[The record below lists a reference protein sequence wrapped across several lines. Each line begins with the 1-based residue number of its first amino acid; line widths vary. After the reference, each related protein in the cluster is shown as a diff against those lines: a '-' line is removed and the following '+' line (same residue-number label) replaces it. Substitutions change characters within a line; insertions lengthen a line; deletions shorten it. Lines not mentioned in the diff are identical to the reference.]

1 MKIGTSIMTRDIDN
15 YCIETLKIPGMILM
29 ENAANKVVERVRDRY
44 LSFAVVCGKGNN
56 GGDGFAIAR
65 GLMVMGKTVEVF
77 LVGGD
82 DHMSEDCRK
91 NYEILKNMGV
101 KINPLNN
108 VEDVTELRDSISK
121 IGAVIDC
128 IFGTGL
134 CRNIEGIYD
143 YVISVI
149 NENSPY
155 TISVDIPSGLNA
167 DTGEVM
173 GNSIRAKETISFEYY
188 KRGFLNYG
196 TDMFT
201 GEIHVVPIGIPE
213 EVISKFHSK
222 EFIMEEPMIH
232 ETIRARNKYNHK
244 GDFGRVLIFAGSEG
258 FSGASYLATEAAV
271 MSGSGLTI
279 LCCPKSIRDILSI
292 KLSEAMTIS
301 FEEKDIIKEILDKS
315 NSVAFGPGL
324 GDKSETLELLKFVLS
339 NIKSPLVLD
348 ADGINVLSNSEL
360 ALDNVKVPVIITPHV
375 GEMARLTGLTSQ
387 YINMNRIEVAKNYAR
402 DMGIIVLLKGYNTVI
417 TDGSRVFINP
427 TGNSAMASGGMG
439 DSLTGIIT
447 SFLGQGYRPLEA
459 ACLGAYVHGYC
470 GDKLSNDMFCVSAT
484 HLIEELPYVIKD
496 LQK

>member
-1 MKIGTSIMTRDIDN
+1 MKIGTSIMSRSIDN
-15 YCIETLKIPGMILM
+15 YCIENLKIPSIILM
-29 ENAANKVVERVRDRY
+29 ENAAGKVVEHIKNRY
-44 LSFAVVCGKGNN
+44 SSFVVVCGKGNN
-56 GGDGFAIAR
+56 GGDGFAVAR
-65 GLMVMGKTVEVF
+65 GLIVLGKMVEVF

-82 DHMSEDCRK
+82 DHMSPDCRK
-91 NYEILKNMGV
+91 NYEIIKNMGIKV
-101 KINPLNN
+101 NPINN
-108 VEDVTELRDSISK
+108 VEDVTILRDSISK

-134 CRNIEGIYD
+134 SRNIEGIYD

-149 NENSPY
+149 NENSSY
-155 TISVDIPSGLNA
+155 TISIDIPSGLNA

-173 GNSIRAKETISFEYY
+173 GNSIRAKETISFEFY
-188 KRGFLNYG
+188 KGGFLNYG

-222 EFIMEEPMIH
+222 EYIIEESTIS
-232 ETIRARNKYNHK
+232 ETIRIRNKYYHK

-258 FSGASYLATEAAV
+258 FSGAAYLSTEAAV
-271 MSGSGLTI
+271 MTGSGLTT
-279 LCCPKSIRDILSI
+279 LCCPKSIRDVLSI
-292 KLSEAMTIS
+292 KLSEAMTIT
-301 FEEKDIIKEILDKS
+301 FEEKDRILDVLNNS
-315 NSVAFGPGL
+315 NAVAFGPGL
-324 GDKSETLELLKFVLS
+324 GNNNETLELLKLVIS

-348 ADGINVLSNSEL
+348 ADGINVLTDRTILENIK
-360 ALDNVKVPVIITPHV
+360 APVIITPHV
-375 GEMARLTGLTSQ
+375 GEMARLTGLETQ
-387 YINMNRIEVAKNYAR
+387 YINANRIEVAKNYALNT
-402 DMGIIVLLKGYNTVI
+402 GTIVLLKGYNTVI

-470 GDKLSNDMFCVSAT
+470 GDKLSKQMFCVSAT